1 MKCFVRPH
9 QQHSLCTLRLFRI
22 IVLGFVVVLQFTSEW
37 LRIRVH
43 VASVPVQVLE
53 KERNESALIDGL
65 SQSVSQSPPVI
76 GIVAQRNFTNPIQVK
91 KKNGR
96 KEIPNGLLINSLTC
110 QFIRPLFDCCLLS
123 SWYRF
128 PLLLFEK
135 WEARRMA
142 DPINRTCIGLI
153 VSNTSH

>member
-1 MKCFVRPH
+1 MKCFVRPQ

-65 SQSVSQSPPVI
+65 SQSVPASD
-76 GIVAQRNFTNPIQVK
+76 RNCSTTQLHKSNP
-91 KKNGR
+91 GEEEEW
-96 KEIPNGLLINSLTC
+96 KERDPKWT
-110 QFIRPLFDCCLLS
+110 FD
-123 SWYRF
+123 
-128 PLLLFEK
+128 
-135 WEARRMA
+135 
-142 DPINRTCIGLI
+142 
-153 VSNTSH
+153 

>member
-53 KERNESALIDGL
+53 NERNESALIDGL
-65 SQSVSQSPPVI
+65 SQSPPVI

-91 KKNGR
+91 VKKIMEG
-96 KEIPNGLLINSLTC
+96 K
-110 QFIRPLFDCCLLS
+110 RPQMDF
-123 SWYRF
+123 
-128 PLLLFEK
+128 
-135 WEARRMA
+135 
-142 DPINRTCIGLI
+142 
-153 VSNTSH
+153 